1 MCVVGRSKLM
11 VPAELKVANKV
22 WRTQSKIYIFN
33 GKSKNTMSL
42 FGSKAQEGVL
52 SGEEHHQES
61 REDCDCLRLSER
73 RKKNSG
79 GKKKKKKKNSGTDA
93 NLY

>member
-33 GKSKNTMSL
+33 GKCRNTMSL

-52 SGEEHHQES
+52 SREEHHQES

-79 GKKKKKKKNSGTDA
+79 GKSKKKNSGTDA
-93 NLY
+93 NLN